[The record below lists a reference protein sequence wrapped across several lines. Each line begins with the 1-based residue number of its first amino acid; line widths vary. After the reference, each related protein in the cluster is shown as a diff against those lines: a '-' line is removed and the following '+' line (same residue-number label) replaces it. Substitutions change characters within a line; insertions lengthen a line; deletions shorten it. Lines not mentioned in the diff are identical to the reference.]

1 MKRKLSIVLSIVL
14 VLSMTA
20 CSNSKEVSSSLAE
33 KSGNNVTQTVSES
46 NDDTVVTAGTDNT
59 ASDKTTD
66 KNIKVST
73 DVKFSEGLEFESN
86 GDGTCSIV
94 GVGNCN
100 DKDVVIPNESPEGDK
115 VTLIKEY
122 SFSDLDSIN
131 SVTIVNYSEKID
143 KRAFQYNEMKK
154 LNILG
159 GNPKV
164 DKSAFSSCEELEE
177 IHFEK
182 CGVDF
187 KEYSF
192 YGCGNN
198 AVVDFKECNGTID
211 ERTFQDSNISSI
223 AISDCNLEIEQSA
236 FSGCDKIVSIQA
248 SNSTLDI
255 GEYGFYGVG
264 SDAVVEFTDCS
275 IAMDDRSFQ
284 DSSIGK
290 LTVTGEKF
298 TTGKSS
304 FSSCEDLT
312 ELLIDCATV
321 DLDEYAFY
329 GCESLKSLS
338 ISKDKN
344 DTNIKFDNRAFQ
356 DCEKLEDVTIGN
368 GEIELGDSV
377 FADCSEKIKVTIA
390 GKNYSADELSE
401 GLPQ

>member
-46 NDDTVVTAGTDNT
+46 NDNT

-66 KNIKVST
+66 KNITVST

-177 IHFEK
+177 IYFEK

-192 YGCGNN
+192 YG
-198 AVVDFKECNGTID
+198 
-211 ERTFQDSNISSI
+211 
-223 AISDCNLEIEQSA
+223 
-236 FSGCDKIVSIQA
+236 
-248 SNSTLDI
+248 
-255 GEYGFYGVG
+255 
-264 SDAVVEFTDCS
+264 
-275 IAMDDRSFQ
+275 
-284 DSSIGK
+284 
-290 LTVTGEKF
+290 
-298 TTGKSS
+298 
-304 FSSCEDLT
+304 
-312 ELLIDCATV
+312 
-321 DLDEYAFY
+321 
-329 GCESLKSLS
+329 
-338 ISKDKN
+338 
-344 DTNIKFDNRAFQ
+344 
-356 DCEKLEDVTIGN
+356 
-368 GEIELGDSV
+368 
-377 FADCSEKIKVTIA
+377 
-390 GKNYSADELSE
+390 
-401 GLPQ
+401 